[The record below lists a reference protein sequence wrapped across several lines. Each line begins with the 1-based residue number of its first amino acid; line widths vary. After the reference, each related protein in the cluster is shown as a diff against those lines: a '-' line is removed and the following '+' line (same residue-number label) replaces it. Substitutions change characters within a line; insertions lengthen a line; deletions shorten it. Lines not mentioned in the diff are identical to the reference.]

1 MKSKIRAMISD
12 NSSEVFGVYAK
23 QLADFDIELLPSPR
37 DGVRLLDEIAAQ
49 KPQVVIVDAF
59 LPGIDCVGILSA
71 LSKIEKEQAPDVIA
85 MSGFDSRK
93 LEDGLR
99 KAGAA
104 DYFIKPLDSR
114 RLAVRIT
121 ELVESRASRYAD
133 AAYASDF
140 NPDTIMKP
148 DTEPVETLELTVTD
162 ILRSVGIPAHIR
174 GYYYLRSAIIMTT
187 VDPLMINAVTKV
199 LYPAIAEEFDALPSC
214 VERAI
219 RHAINVSWNNASPDV
234 ISNYFGRTFSAK
246 NGRPTN
252 SEFIAMISDK
262 LRITAGA
269 AVSRALSRQYPS
281 RSTR

>member
-12 NSSEVFGVYAK
+12 NNSEVFGVYAK

-49 KPQVVIVDAF
+49 KPQVVIIDAF
-59 LPGIDCVGILSA
+59 LPGIDCAGILAA
-71 LSKIEKEQAPDVIA
+71 LSKIEKEQIPDVIA

-104 DYFIKPLDSR
+104 DYLVKPLDAR

-121 ELVESRASRYAD
+121 ELVESRASRYANVTRV
-133 AAYASDF
+133 AEL
-140 NPDTIMKP
+140 KP
-148 DTEPVETLELTVTD
+148 DAEPAESLELTVTD

-174 GYYYLRSAIIMTT
+174 GYYYLRSAIMLTT
-187 VDPLMINAVTKV
+187 VDPQMINAVTKV

-219 RHAINVSWNNASPDV
+219 RHAINVSWSNASPDV
-234 ISNYFGRTFSAK
+234 ISNYFGHTFSSK
-246 NGRPTN
+246 NGKPTN

-262 LRITAGA
+262 LRITGGA
-269 AVSRALSRQYPS
+269 AVSRALSRQYQS
-281 RSTR
+281 QSTR